1 MSNYDDYSS
10 NGETAV
16 LRDDLEMEIT
26 AGDMRIGGSYTPDH
40 FVTARCQRWDQGDT
54 KYGAIGAI

>member
-1 MSNYDDYSS
+1 M
-10 NGETAV
+10 AV
-16 LRDDLEMEIT
+16 LRDNLEMEIT

-40 FVTARCQRWDQGDT
+40 FVTARYQRWEEGDT